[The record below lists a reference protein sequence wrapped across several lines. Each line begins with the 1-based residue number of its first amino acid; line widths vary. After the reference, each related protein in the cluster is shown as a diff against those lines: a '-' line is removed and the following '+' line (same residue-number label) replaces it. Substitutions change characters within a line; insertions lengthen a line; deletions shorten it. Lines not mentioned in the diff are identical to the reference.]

1 MMRKILNLLAGGVLA
16 GVVTTAAHAEF
27 HVRSPTVVY
36 REVEIEHN
44 GSVTLDKKDSG
55 LNHKQSYTT
64 ELAYGVT
71 PWWKIGVEAETGA
84 DADQRFRYQATTL
97 ENMFQLTPQ
106 GEYWADL
113 GLFAEYSQSARR
125 GDPNTIEFGPV
136 AQKETAGLFDANALH
151 TVNLFLEK
159 EVGHNH
165 GDDLAFSYA
174 AQSRLLLTS
183 LFQPGVEIYG
193 EIGKIDKPG
202 RFTEQ
207 EHRFGPMFA
216 GAYSLAPYGKIKY
229 ELGYLFG
236 VTPATENGAVR
247 WLLEYE
253 IAF

>member
-1 MMRKILNLLAGGVLA
+1 MRKILTMLAGGMLA
-16 GVVTTAAHAEF
+16 GVVATAAHAEF
-27 HVRSPTVVY
+27 HVRSPIVDY
-36 REVEIEHN
+36 REIEIEHN
-44 GSVTLDKKDSG
+44 GSVSLDKPSSG

-64 ELAYGVT
+64 ELGYGVT
-71 PWWKIGVEAETGA
+71 PWWMVSVEAEFGA
-84 DADQRFRYQATTL
+84 DSDQQVRYQATSL

-113 GLFAEYSQSARR
+113 GLFVEYSQSARR

-165 GDDLAFSYA
+165 GDDLAFSYR
-174 AQSRLLLTS
+174 AQSRLLLNP

-193 EIGKIDKPG
+193 EIGAIDKPG
-202 RFTEQ
+202 KFTGQ

-216 GAYSLAPYGKIKY
+216 GLYNLAPYGKIKY

-236 VTPATENGAVR
+236 VTPATENGTVR

-253 IAF
+253 IPF